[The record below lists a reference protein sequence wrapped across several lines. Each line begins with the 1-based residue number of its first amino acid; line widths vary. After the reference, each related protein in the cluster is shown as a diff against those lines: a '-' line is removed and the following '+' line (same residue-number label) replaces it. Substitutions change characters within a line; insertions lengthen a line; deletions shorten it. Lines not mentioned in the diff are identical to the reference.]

1 MQFSNCIKN
10 DAVLMQFQKESDA
23 VLMQFRNCIKTA
35 SKLRHFFRPFFFKK
49 IDFSHKK
56 LQTFRFF
63 PGLLWKMKVRAPPRA
78 TYCKKNHVRIGRF
91 LGRLPSKSV
100 SCCIFNLPRAEKRI
114 ESLCVKTR
122 QHLIPISCTC
132 SWTCVTCCA
141 GSLAQTVVLV
151 AVLLPFLMF

>member
-1 MQFSNCIKN
+1 
-10 DAVLMQFQKESDA
+10 MQFQKESDA

-35 SKLRHFFRPFFFKK
+35 SKLRQNCVTFFDHFSSKNL
-49 IDFSHKK
+49 DFSHKK
-56 LQTFRFF
+56 LQTFRLF